1 VGGGERGDRD
11 NKTITGW
18 HVKLCFKISVHN
30 KDRALLELIQ
40 RSLGIGKIYKHGS
53 NSIELRVSSVK
64 DLLVLI
70 DQAYGFFLF
79 YKKKLINIH

>member
-1 VGGGERGDRD
+1 
-11 NKTITGW
+11 
-18 HVKLCFKISVHN
+18 VHN

-70 DQAYGFFLF
+70 DQAFFFLF
-79 YKKKLINIH
+79 APFIPLICGGGEKKVGVPSPKGDPQPASLGGKKI